1 MLIQLVMVGLL
12 IVFPQ
17 MSLVYKSG
25 VPDVDINKVK
35 IDIPGNEPDKP
46 DDILKDLQKGGPA
59 EKKDEPAPS
68 DGTRAP
74 SEEDKAA
81 AELEKAL
88 KGGK

>member
-1 MLIQLVMVGLL
+1 
-12 IVFPQ
+12 

-25 VPDVDINKVK
+25 APEIDTSKVK
-35 IDIPGNEPDKP
+35 IEIPGNESAKP

-59 EKKDEPAPS
+59 EKKDEPAPA
-68 DGTRAP
+68 DGKAQ